1 MLFGPALATRPTPID
16 RRRSVAAA
24 LRWALV
30 RATERA
36 KSRVVVLAVDDLDFV
51 DGTSKNAFLDLL
63 SDPPDAPALVVV
75 TYAPG
80 RKPAGDALPGE
91 SLTLAPLPAAVA
103 ATLVPAD
110 VLPPSKPVT
119 PLHAEHLAAWA
130 RDTTDPPPDNLAD
143 LMVRRIQKLPA
154 GARHALQALA
164 VWGDGASNDV
174 LRDLLPK
181 DVDLPAALDALDRTG
196 FVAIDLQNLRIT
208 HPLVRRFVAS
218 SIPAGLKRELYARV
232 AELRPEAPLETR
244 AKQAIHGGT
253 AFEALMLL
261 DSLSAKR
268 TSLGDVQG
276 TVSALRHA
284 LDLARRE
291 LHRGELDDPE
301 EAVLVFARKLAEAL
315 CAARQWSDAEGVL
328 REALGLAP
336 PTSDHRAHLLAVL
349 AQIASTRSQPREAR
363 EYLDEALRVA
373 KQSNSRTLLPILEQL
388 DKTIKVA

>member
-1 MLFGPALATRPTPID
+1 
-16 RRRSVAAA
+16 
-24 LRWALV
+24 
-30 RATERA
+30 
-36 KSRVVVLAVDDLDFV
+36 
-51 DGTSKNAFLDLL
+51 
-63 SDPPDAPALVVV
+63 
-75 TYAPG
+75 
-80 RKPAGDALPGE
+80 
-91 SLTLAPLPAAVA
+91 
-103 ATLVPAD
+103 
-110 VLPPSKPVT
+110 
-119 PLHAEHLAAWA
+119 
-130 RDTTDPPPDNLAD
+130 
-143 LMVRRIQKLPA
+143 
-154 GARHALQALA
+154 
-164 VWGDGASNDV
+164 
-174 LRDLLPK
+174 
-181 DVDLPAALDALDRTG
+181 
-196 FVAIDLQNLRIT
+196 
-208 HPLVRRFVAS
+208 
-218 SIPAGLKRELYARV
+218 
-232 AELRPEAPLETR
+232 
-244 AKQAIHGGT
+244 
-253 AFEALMLL
+253 MLL